1 MISGETYEE
10 LYEILGQM
18 DKKTVMQ
25 IPEDILNNIKNWIF
39 SLMSGKSFIELLSNI
54 INLY

>member
-18 DKKTVMQ
+18 DKLTVMK
-25 IPEDILNNIKNWIF
+25 IPEDILNNINSKRNKDF
-39 SLMSGKSFIELLSNI
+39 KKYLKLRERGTTT
-54 INLY
+54 

>member
-18 DKKTVMQ
+18 DKVTVMK
-25 IPEDILNNIKNWIF
+25 IPDDILNNINSKRNKDFILEKRQWIYYA
-39 SLMSGKSFIELLSNI
+39 G
-54 INLY
+54 